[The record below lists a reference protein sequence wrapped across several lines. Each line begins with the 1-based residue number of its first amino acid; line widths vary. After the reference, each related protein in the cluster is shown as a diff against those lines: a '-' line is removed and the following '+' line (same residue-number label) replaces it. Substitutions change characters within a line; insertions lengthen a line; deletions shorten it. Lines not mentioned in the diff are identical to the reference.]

1 MFFVARSAG
10 ERIEMSKEIWD
21 RLYSHIGNPYGVA
34 GVMGNFQA
42 ESALISNNVEDSK
55 EPNLG
60 MNDAQ
65 YTAAVDNGS
74 YGNFVHDSAGYGQFQ
89 ATFWSIKQYL
99 LDYARKRSVSI
110 GDRDMQID
118 CFCDLLKEQY
128 ANVWYTLVNAASV
141 RQASDAVLLKFERPA
156 DQSEQVQ
163 AYRAGLGQK
172 WFDQFAGTEP
182 QKKEERIASCN
193 PQTVIAVAA
202 AELGYLEK
210 ASNAQLDDKTA
221 NAGSGN
227 FTKYARDIDV
237 NYPRFYNGAKNGYA
251 WCDVFLDW
259 CFIIAF
265 GYENALKLLC
275 QPEGSC
281 GAGCTFSMQYYQNKG
296 RFHRSNPQPG
306 DQIFFGNSTEST
318 HTGLVEKVEGGAVIT
333 IEGNTSD
340 RVARRSYSLSDGSI
354 LGYGRPAYD
363 SISGQSGSAPTT
375 ATKPALPSCTVT
387 LPELK
392 QGDFHNAVANAQTV
406 LIRNGYACGGRIV
419 NGNEIPDGDF
429 GPSTDKA
436 VRAFQKLKS
445 LSVDGVI
452 GKDTWTALLT
462 T

>member
-1 MFFVARSAG
+1 
-10 ERIEMSKEIWD
+10 
-21 RLYSHIGNPYGVA
+21 
-34 GVMGNFQA
+34 
-42 ESALISNNVEDSK
+42 
-55 EPNLG
+55 
-60 MNDAQ
+60 
-65 YTAAVDNGS
+65 
-74 YGNFVHDSAGYGQFQ
+74 
-89 ATFWSIKQYL
+89 
-99 LDYARKRSVSI
+99 
-110 GDRDMQID
+110 MQID

-156 DQSEQVQ
+156 DQSERVQ

-182 QKKEERIASCN
+182 QKKEESACD
-193 PQTVIAVAA
+193 PQKVIAVAI

-210 ASNAQLDDKTA
+210 AGNAQLDDKTA

-259 CFIIAF
+259 CFITAY
-265 GYENALKLLC
+265 GY
-275 QPEGSC
+275 
-281 GAGCTFSMQYYQNKG
+281 
-296 RFHRSNPQPG
+296 
-306 DQIFFGNSTEST
+306 
-318 HTGLVEKVEGGAVIT
+318 V
-333 IEGNTSD
+333 
-340 RVARRSYSLSDGSI
+340 
-354 LGYGRPAYD
+354 
-363 SISGQSGSAPTT
+363 
-375 ATKPALPSCTVT
+375 
-387 LPELK
+387 
-392 QGDFHNAVANAQTV
+392 
-406 LIRNGYACGGRIV
+406 CGGRII

-436 VRAFQKLKS
+436 VRAFQKLKG

>member
-1 MFFVARSAG
+1 
-10 ERIEMSKEIWD
+10 
-21 RLYSHIGNPYGVA
+21 
-34 GVMGNFQA
+34 
-42 ESALISNNVEDSK
+42 
-55 EPNLG
+55 
-60 MNDAQ
+60 
-65 YTAAVDNGS
+65 
-74 YGNFVHDSAGYGQFQ
+74 
-89 ATFWSIKQYL
+89 
-99 LDYARKRSVSI
+99 
-110 GDRDMQID
+110 MQID

-156 DQSEQVQ
+156 DQSERVQ

-172 WFDQFAGTEP
+172 WFDQFAGTKP
-182 QKKEERIASCN
+182 QKKEESACD
-193 PQTVIAVAA
+193 PQKVIAVAI

-210 ASNAQLDDKTA
+210 AGNAQLDDKTA

-259 CFIIAF
+259 CFITAY

-333 IEGNTSD
+333 IECNTSD

-363 SISGQSGSAPTT
+363 EMVSVSPSVMPGPVVSVLPT
-375 ATKPALPSCTVT
+375 CTVT

-392 QGDFHNAVANAQTV
+392 QGDVHNAVANAQAV
-406 LIRNGYACGGRIV
+406 LIRNGYACGGRII

-436 VRAFQKLKS
+436 VRAFQKLKG

>member
-1 MFFVARSAG
+1 MTQTISG
-10 ERIEMSKEIWD
+10 TQSKLKD
-21 RLYSHIGNPYGVA
+21 LNKLLKLDP
-34 GVMGNFQA
+34 
-42 ESALISNNVEDSK
+42 SK
-55 EPNLG
+55 RG
-60 MNDAQ
+60 
-65 YTAAVDNGS
+65 
-74 YGNFVHDSAGYGQFQ
+74 
-89 ATFWSIKQYL
+89 I
-99 LDYARKRSVSI
+99 SI

-128 ANVWYTLVNAASV
+128 ANVWYTLGNAASV

-156 DQSEQVQ
+156 DQSERVQ

-182 QKKEERIASCN
+182 QKKEESACD
-193 PQTVIAVAA
+193 PQKVIAVAI

-210 ASNAQLDDKTA
+210 AGNAQLDDKTA

-259 CFIIAF
+259 CFITAY

-333 IEGNTSD
+333 IECNTSD

-363 SISGQSGSAPTT
+363 SISGQGGSAPTI
-375 ATKPALPSCTVT
+375 
-387 LPELK
+387 
-392 QGDFHNAVANAQTV
+392 V
-406 LIRNGYACGGRIV
+406 LIRNGYACGGRVV

-429 GPSTDKA
+429 GSSTDKA
-436 VRAFQKLKS
+436 VRAFQKLKG
-445 LSVDGVI
+445 LSIDGVI

>member
-1 MFFVARSAG
+1 
-10 ERIEMSKEIWD
+10 MSKEIWD

-55 EPNLG
+55 EAGLG
-60 MNDAQ
+60 MNDTQ

-210 ASNAQLDDKTA
+210 ASNAQLDDRTA

-259 CFIIAF
+259 CFIIAY

-275 QPEGSC
+275 QPERSC
-281 GAGCTFSMQYYQNKG
+281 GAGCTFSMQYYQSKG
-296 RFHRSNPQPG
+296 QFHMSNPQPG
-306 DQIFFGNSTEST
+306 DQIFFGNSSEST
-318 HTGLVEKVEGGAVIT
+318 HTGLVEKVENGVVQT

-340 RVARRSYSLSDGSI
+340 RVARRQYRIGDGSI

-363 SISGQSGSAPTT
+363 DVVSTPAPSQPV
-375 ATKPALPSCTVT
+375 PAASSLPSCTVT

-392 QGDFHNAVANAQTV
+392 KGDTHNAVANAQAL
-406 LIRNGYACGGRIV
+406 LIKNGYACGGRIV

-436 VRAFQKLKS
+436 VRAFQQLKG

-452 GKDTWTALLT
+452 GKDTWNALLT
-462 T
+462 A